1 MSYVLLI
8 LHALVGCAESTF
20 FILESVCCHVC
31 YSSSCGKLN
40 IEHYSVYLWIYH
52 LLIDLHS
59 WFLWEHLWLK
69 QMALTSSVVQ
79 KSQMIDE
86 MLSFYVSVRDGKKDH
101 KKSELTK
108 KVDNHGGVLGSIK
121 PANTKKTCLHLLKH
135 LSFLHF
141 ILLSRLYSPHQ
152 PILNPETS
160 PSYIKCTNG
169 QIVDPRSPSKSFPEA
184 DSACDLLHQ
193 RYLLWLFHRSPYI

>member
-1 MSYVLLI
+1 M
-8 LHALVGCAESTF
+8 F

-69 QMALTSSVVQ
+69 QMALTSSV
-79 KSQMIDE
+79 
-86 MLSFYVSVRDGKKDH
+86 LSRRVKWSMRCSPFMWVWETVRRIT

-108 KVDNHGGVLGSIK
+108 KVDNHGVVLGSIK

-169 QIVDPRSPSKSFPEA
+169 QIVGSKVS
-184 DSACDLLHQ
+184 
-193 RYLLWLFHRSPYI
+193 